1 MVNSVKSAMVNIVNS
16 GIIMRIIVVLNLNIV
31 EVETVGFARFPVVL
45 PETFQPLDLILLWV
59 ELVG

>member
-1 MVNSVKSAMVNIVNS
+1 MVNSVKSVMVNIVNS

-45 PETFQPLDLILLWV
+45 PETFQPLDLILL
-59 ELVG
+59 